1 MIRKAMPR
9 HFTADEANS
18 ALGQVRPLVEELVG
32 LRRAQQRA
40 RDARRALGAKI
51 AGNGGAI
58 DSQEVSRLDES
69 LEQTH
74 VAIAQCVN
82 AIHGLGAI
90 VKDADTGLVD
100 FPALRADEEV
110 LLCWQLG
117 EPEVAHWHSL
127 EAGFAGRQP
136 LPFE

>member
-1 MIRKAMPR
+1 MPR

-18 ALGQVRPLVEELVG
+18 ALGQVRPLVEELVD